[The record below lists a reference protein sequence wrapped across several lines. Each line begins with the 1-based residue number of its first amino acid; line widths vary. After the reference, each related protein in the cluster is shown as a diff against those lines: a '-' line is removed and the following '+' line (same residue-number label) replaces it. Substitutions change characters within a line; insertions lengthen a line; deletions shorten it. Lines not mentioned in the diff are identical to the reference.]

1 MFTAFSTALSALNA
15 QATAIDVLG
24 NNLANLNTTGFKSS
38 VVSFHDLVSQSL
50 GTGES
55 QVGFGVGPPVTLRHF
70 TQGSIQVSTGALDAA
85 IQGDGFFLV
94 QSPNG
99 AIQYGAI
106 QYTRGG
112 SF

>member
-1 MFTAFSTALSALNA
+1 MLTAVSTALSALNA

-55 QVGFGVGPPVTLRHF
+55 QVGFGVGRPVTLRHF
-70 TQGSIQVSTGALDAA
+70 THGSIQVTTGPLDAS
-85 IQGDGFFLV
+85 IQAAGLFLV
-94 QSPNG
+94 PTP
-99 AIQYGAI
+99 
-106 QYTRGG
+106 TRPIHY
-112 SF
+112 